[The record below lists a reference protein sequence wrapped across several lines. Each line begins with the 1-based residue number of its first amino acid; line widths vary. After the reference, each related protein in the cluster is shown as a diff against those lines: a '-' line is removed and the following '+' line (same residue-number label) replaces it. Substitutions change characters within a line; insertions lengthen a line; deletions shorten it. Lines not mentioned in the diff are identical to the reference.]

1 MMWVPLASL
10 AGFVLVQTA
19 VVAFFLGGLAR
30 DVKNVKDQLNVA
42 AGLSNA
48 IAGLTAVVEALKDQ
62 VGDLKREQANIRTAQ
77 LALERLAGRL
87 VPAE

>member
-1 MMWVPLASL
+1 MLWISLASL

-19 VVAFFLGGLAR
+19 VVAFFLGGLAG
-30 DVKNVKDQLNVA
+30 DVKNVKEQLNAA

-87 VPAE
+87 APAE